1 MKEKGGEPG
10 GLEGIQKPM
19 VTNLKESQSSCR
31 VGQDK
36 NTMVIAHR
44 SLWASM
50 RGILKAL
57 K

>member
-1 MKEKGGEPG
+1 MKEKRGEPG
-10 GLEGIQKPM
+10 GLEGIQKTM
-19 VTNLKESQSSCR
+19 VTNFRASQSSCR

-36 NTMVIAHR
+36 NTVIIAHR

-50 RGILKAL
+50 GGILKAL